1 MPTSRHSHDPATH
14 RGGPVLHL
22 PLVVVRPAQR
32 AAPVQLDVELV
43 RVHSSPVDVHAVV
56 VIGVSCQKQP
66 GYPDN
71 GAEDDLV
78 LAGDSSV
85 EKG

>member
-1 MPTSRHSHDPATH
+1 MCHVFAHLYIKVVD
-14 RGGPVLHL
+14 VL
-22 PLVVVRPAQR
+22 AGT
-32 AAPVQLDVELV
+32 
-43 RVHSSPVDVHAVV
+43 VDVHAVV

-78 LAGDSSV
+78 LAGDSS
-85 EKG
+85 GIS

>member
-1 MPTSRHSHDPATH
+1 MCRVFAHLYIKVVD
-14 RGGPVLHL
+14 VL
-22 PLVVVRPAQR
+22 AGT
-32 AAPVQLDVELV
+32 
-43 RVHSSPVDVHAVV
+43 VDVHAVV

-66 GYPDN
+66 GYPHN

-78 LAGDSSV
+78 LPGDSSV